1 MVVEISFEA
10 PSARQHIAI
19 GASSVCQ
26 SELPAAEAGDGRAP
40 VGVSPVVAM
49 GNQVLREIMAGW
61 RLVTDSRMGRC
72 TAVKVLMLARG
83 AEDCATEMWADTV
96 RRCRFLT
103 G

>member
-40 VGVSPVVAM
+40 VGVSPMVAM
-49 GNQVLREIMAGW
+49 GDQIFREIMAGW